1 MKVKAKRCRFILV
14 VVLHYKLHAKRVHLL
29 GQCLERYV
37 TETEAPEVET
47 KPTVNPVY
55 RRGFDLN
62 SIATIGAVILS
73 IVAISISVLEVST
86 MRTHQRASVWPYLE
100 ISQAYNQ
107 DGFRMTL
114 ENKGVGPALIKRF
127 EMTLDGKPAP
137 DLDKMI
143 IDVVGEENAFSYD
156 LYGSNN
162 PSNGVISAGESV
174 RLFGVPWEDRTRLFT
189 QRANNRVNIIACY
202 CSIHDQC
209 WQTSMLTNEA
219 TEVKAC
225 K

>member
-1 MKVKAKRCRFILV
+1 M
-14 VVLHYKLHAKRVHLL
+14 
-29 GQCLERYV
+29 
-37 TETEAPEVET
+37 ET

-100 ISQAYNQ
+100 ISQGYNQ